1 VDGSRGEQ
9 SMSIGGVAMICIIS
23 ITSIEVKAVVHNTH
37 KWMSSCHV
45 AVTEYGFN
53 NPDAKCFCVGMD
65 KENE

>member
-1 VDGSRGEQ
+1 MAISLSVVMFCVISANVVEV
-9 SMSIGGVAMICIIS
+9 SI
-23 ITSIEVKAVVHNTH
+23 AVQDAH

-45 AVTEYGFN
+45 AVTEHGFS